1 MTLKLWR
8 LDGAGTWEGDKSVL
22 DLKIGRKLVSV
33 SCDNPGTIGKVLV
46 GKESLRRLVAEDE
59 SDCDGEIAVHGM
71 GPWSVSIAGSARM
84 CLALLPS
91 CTRIGGRQ
99 RRNQLRQ
106 LSGISVA

>member
-1 MTLKLWR
+1 MFEWQVRDDSGKATTASSQRTTAVFLKTN
-8 LDGAGTWEGDKSVL
+8 AP
-22 DLKIGRKLVSV
+22 
-33 SCDNPGTIGKVLV
+33 CDNPGTIGKVLV

-59 SDCDGEIAVHGM
+59 SDCDREIAVHGM